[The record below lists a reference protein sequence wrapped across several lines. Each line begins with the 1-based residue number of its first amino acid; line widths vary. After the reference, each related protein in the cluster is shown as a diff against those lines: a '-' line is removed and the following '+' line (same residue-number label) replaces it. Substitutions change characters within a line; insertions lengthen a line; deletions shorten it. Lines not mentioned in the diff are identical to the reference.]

1 MEGNPSIW
9 QKPTPKAM
17 DLSPRIFHTGR
28 TFIITKMESTDTANT
43 TTSGRIRSMRS
54 DMEMLARAG
63 MMAANTTMLIK
74 PLAWAF
80 WRRFLGTTPSWVK
93 ITPSTSP
100 RMA

>member
-1 MEGNPSIW
+1 
-9 QKPTPKAM
+9 
-17 DLSPRIFHTGR
+17 
-28 TFIITKMESTDTANT
+28 
-43 TTSGRIRSMRS
+43 MRS

-100 RMA
+100 SSRAAMATAKESTILRGMEMPPFLPFI

>member
-1 MEGNPSIW
+1 
-9 QKPTPKAM
+9 
-17 DLSPRIFHTGR
+17 
-28 TFIITKMESTDTANT
+28 
-43 TTSGRIRSMRS
+43 MRS